1 MAVAGKTGRGAAA
14 LSAGAAGLKAGAKTF
29 GIPGAIAGGVFGAAG
44 GAIFG
49 GSELGAMNEEELAE
63 LKRRQ
68 EMGALGYT
76 DEEYGALRGE
86 MSGQVGQQ
94 FAQQQALQAGLTATQ
109 GMGSGIT
116 AKTDSLRVGENI
128 KAQQDMERQVR
139 MANQKE
145 IANEEARMAQ
155 LGESL
160 DKAAQERQ
168 EDVFKSVLSM
178 ADTAGDLGIGA
189 DENALAYEKLQA
201 DIQMAETLKSL
212 GIDLEGNDLQTI
224 IQNSMA
230 AARG

>member
-14 LSAGAAGLKAGAKTF
+14 LSGASAGAAAGSVLGVPGAVAGA
-29 GIPGAIAGGVFGAAG
+29 GIGALG

-68 EMGALGYT
+68 EMGALGLT
-76 DEEYGALRGE
+76 DEQYGALRGG
-86 MSGQVGQQ
+86 MSGQIGQQ

-109 GMGSGIT
+109 GVGSGIA

-145 IANEEARMAQ
+145 IANEEARMAK

-178 ADTAGDLGIGA
+178 ADTAEGLGIGS
-189 DENALAYEKLQA
+189 DKNALAYEKLQA
-201 DIQMAETLKSL
+201 DIKMAETLKEL
-212 GIDLEGNDLQTI
+212 GIDLEGNDMQTI
-224 IQNSMA
+224 IQNAMK